1 MSSKP
6 VSVLSGVTILG
17 GITAYARFSSV
28 PSLVGSFAI
37 GSVMALSGMRIRDGM
52 DYGLET
58 ATGQSAPSSFAHP
71 IAVLILFLT
80 ASSAALMY
88 PTIRRA
94 VKTKAPVPA
103 TIAIMATASAAYYLR
118 ETIEVHAHKP
128 AHLS

>member
-1 MSSKP
+1 MVSTPQPGHSNAHHPQSSKP
-6 VSVLSGVTILG
+6 VSLLSGVTILG

-28 PSLVGSFAI
+28 PSLVGSLGI
-37 GSVMALSGMRIRDGM
+37 GSIMALSGMRIRDGM

-58 ATGQSAPSSFAHP
+58 A
-71 IAVLILFLT
+71 T

-118 ETIEVHAHKP
+118 ETIELHAHKP

>member
-1 MSSKP
+1 MVSTPHPASAPAHHPQSSKP

-28 PSLVGSFAI
+28 PSLVGSLGI
-37 GSVMALSGMRIRDGM
+37 GSIMALSGMRIRDGM

-58 ATGQSAPSSFAHP
+58 A
-71 IAVLILFLT
+71 T

-103 TIAIMATASAAYYLR
+103 TIAILATASAAYYLR